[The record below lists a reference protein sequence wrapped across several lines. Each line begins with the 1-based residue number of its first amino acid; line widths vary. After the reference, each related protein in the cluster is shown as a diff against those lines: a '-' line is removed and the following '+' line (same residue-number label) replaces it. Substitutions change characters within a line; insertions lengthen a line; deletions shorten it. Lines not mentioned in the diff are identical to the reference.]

1 MPAVPITI
9 VGTSTSGEA
18 TSQVTITGIAFVTGL
33 EVGGGPVMPPQAP
46 GHPAHPIYTPPG
58 IWGGGDV
65 PMPTPPIA
73 PGGGPAHPIVEPPVP
88 PMPEQPPDT
97 SAGGGWVWSPIYG
110 WVWRPAG
117 SGGKPKP
124 PDMPPV
130 AAPAQ

>member
-46 GHPAHPIYTPPG
+46 VDPGYGQGHPMPPH
-58 IWGGGDV
+58 V
-65 PMPTPPIA
+65 
-73 PGGGPAHPIVEPPVP
+73 GGGPAAPPAYPSTGPVVP